1 MPVKLRNTLT
11 SSIDELRPIND
22 SIVTIYGCGPTVY
35 DYMHIGNLRTFI
47 FNDLLVRTLKY
58 SGYAPKFIQ
67 NITDIDDKI
76 IKRST
81 EKNMTPPELAEEYT
95 KAFFAD
101 LSKLNI
107 IPADNYPKA
116 SEHLGEM
123 IKYIEKL
130 MEEGIAYKEEDGSI
144 YFDISKFSSY
154 GKLSH
159 LENRQLKSGTR
170 ILSDEYSKDDVQDFA
185 LWKSVNVNEYGYDS
199 PWGKGRPG
207 WHIECSVMSQEY
219 LGKTLDIHTGAVDL
233 IFPHHE
239 NEIAQSESLTGQT
252 FANFFVHA
260 EHLLVD
266 GAKMSKSLGNF
277 YTLKDLE
284 AKEIEP
290 LAFRYLLLTAH
301 YRDKLNFTF
310 ESVQGAQNA
319 LNNLRDLIQ
328 DLPIDSA
335 STPDQSYQQF
345 LELTQDDLKLPQALA
360 VFWTMVKD
368 QSLSPEQKSANIQAM
383 DQILGLSLS
392 EWMGKTIEI
401 PKNVL
406 EFVAKRETAKAEHN
420 FELADALRKH
430 VLSLGFQIDDTVT
443 GSVIKPAK

>member
-1 MPVKLRNTLT
+1 MTVKLSNTLT

-22 SIVTIYGCGPTVY
+22 SVVTIYGCGPTVY

-47 FNDLLVRTLKY
+47 FNDLLVRTLKD
-58 SGYAPKFIQ
+58 SGYAPKFVQ

-81 EKNMTPPELAEEYT
+81 EKNMTPPELAEYYT

-130 MEEGIAYKEEDGSI
+130 LEEGIAYKEEDGSI
-144 YFDISKFSSY
+144 YFDISKFPSY

-159 LENRQLKSGTR
+159 LEKRQLKSGTR

-185 LWKSVNVNEYGYDS
+185 LWKSVNTDQYGYDS

-207 WHIECSVMSQEY
+207 WHIECSVMSQQY
-219 LGKTLDIHTGAVDL
+219 LGETLDIHTGGIDL

-266 GAKMSKSLGNF
+266 GAKMSKSLNNF

-284 AKEIEP
+284 AKDIEP

-301 YRDKLNFTF
+301 YSDKLNFTF

-328 DLPIDSA
+328 DLPVDSA

-345 LELTQDDLKLPQALA
+345 LQLSQDDLKIPQALA
-360 VFWTMVKD
+360 IFWTMVKD
-368 QSLSPEQKSANIQAM
+368 QSLSAEQKSANIQAM

-401 PKNVL
+401 PKNIL
-406 EFVAKRETAKAEHN
+406 EFVAKREAAKAEHN

-430 VLSLGFQIDDTVT
+430 VLSLGFQIDDTLT

>member
-1 MPVKLRNTLT
+1 MSKESAAKEITSIIRLRMG
-11 SSIDELRPIND
+11 SHDA
-22 SIVTIYGCGPTVY
+22 
-35 DYMHIGNLRTFI
+35 H
-47 FNDLLVRTLKY
+47 
-58 SGYAPKFIQ
+58 YA
-67 NITDIDDKI
+67 
-76 IKRST
+76 
-81 EKNMTPPELAEEYT
+81 
-95 KAFFAD
+95 
-101 LSKLNI
+101 
-107 IPADNYPKA
+107 
-116 SEHLGEM
+116 GE
-123 IKYIEKL
+123 
-130 MEEGIAYKEEDGSI
+130 
-144 YFDISKFSSY
+144 
-154 GKLSH
+154 
-159 LENRQLKSGTR
+159 
-170 ILSDEYSKDDVQDFA
+170 
-185 LWKSVNVNEYGYDS
+185 
-199 PWGKGRPG
+199 
-207 WHIECSVMSQEY
+207 
-219 LGKTLDIHTGAVDL
+219 
-233 IFPHHE
+233 
-239 NEIAQSESLTGQT
+239 
-252 FANFFVHA
+252 
-260 EHLLVD
+260 LVD

>member
-277 YTLKDLE
+277 Y
-284 AKEIEP
+284 
-290 LAFRYLLLTAH
+290 
-301 YRDKLNFTF
+301 
-310 ESVQGAQNA
+310 S
-319 LNNLRDLIQ
+319 
-328 DLPIDSA
+328 
-335 STPDQSYQQF
+335 
-345 LELTQDDLKLPQALA
+345 
-360 VFWTMVKD
+360 
-368 QSLSPEQKSANIQAM
+368 
-383 DQILGLSLS
+383 
-392 EWMGKTIEI
+392 
-401 PKNVL
+401 
-406 EFVAKRETAKAEHN
+406 
-420 FELADALRKH
+420 
-430 VLSLGFQIDDTVT
+430 
-443 GSVIKPAK
+443 